1 MQHTRCLLCESAAE
15 RTPFGGRGWKYQ
27 CSGPCPDYA
36 VPVFLLYYLE
46 MESIFPAWQRKK
58 ISDFL
63 VNIEPDPERYY
74 VLTKADIER
83 ATGKK
88 IL

>member
-1 MQHTRCLLCESAAE
+1 
-15 RTPFGGRGWKYQ
+15 
-27 CSGPCPDYA
+27 
-36 VPVFLLYYLE
+36 